1 MERERAPVRSALR
14 WLDRQADWLEATP
27 AEVAGLTVLLVGA
40 ALAAVVVWWTAIPRP
55 VAGLGAPDGGPAV
68 TVEDPPA
75 EPLLVH
81 VGGAVGRPGVVRLEP
96 GARVGDAIAAAGGAR
111 PDAVLDGLNL
121 ARPLNDGEQVLVPD
135 AAAVDAGPAAGPSGA
150 APGGAWR
157 PDGRLDI
164 NRATVGDLEELPGI
178 GPVLAQRIVD
188 HRDEHGPFSEVGE
201 LRDVPGI
208 GEATFQRIAELVTV

>member
-1 MERERAPVRSALR
+1 MEAERTSVRSALH
-14 WLDRQADWLEATP
+14 WLDRQAEWLEATP
-27 AEVAGLTVLLVGA
+27 AEVAGLIVLLIGA
-40 ALAAVVVWWTAIPRP
+40 GLASVVVWWTAIPRP
-55 VAGLGAPDGGPAV
+55 VTDLGAPDGGPVV
-68 TVEDPPA
+68 TVEEPPA

-81 VGGAVGRPGVVRLEP
+81 VGGAVARPGVVRLEP
-96 GARVGDAIAAAGGAR
+96 GARVGDAIAAAGGAG

-135 AAAVDAGPAAGPSGA
+135 TAALGAGSPDGASGQ

-157 PDGRLDI
+157 ADGRLDI
-164 NRATVGDLEELPGI
+164 NRATPSDLEELPGI

-208 GEATFQRIAELVTV
+208 GETTFQRIAELVTT

>member
-1 MERERAPVRSALR
+1 MEREHTRARPARR
-14 WLDRQADWLEATP
+14 WLDRQAEWLEATP
-27 AEVAGLTVLLVGA
+27 AEVAGLTVLLAGA
-40 ALAAVVVWWTAIPRP
+40 ALAAVVVWWTAVPRP
-55 VAGLGAPDGGPAV
+55 VADLGPRDGRPAV
-68 TVEDPPA
+68 TVEEPPA

-81 VGGAVGRPGVVRLEP
+81 VGGAVVRPGIVRLDP
-96 GARVGDAIAAAGGAR
+96 GARVGDAIGAAGGAR

-135 AAAVDAGPAAGPSGA
+135 ATADDGTGGGPSGP

-164 NRATVGDLEELPGI
+164 NRATPSDLEELPGI

-188 HRDEHGPFSEVGE
+188 HRDEHGPFSEVGD

-208 GEATFQRIAELVTV
+208 GEATFQRIAELVTT